1 MPRPDNKTG
10 EKLER
15 LCVACRLYKPRG
27 ELLRLTLEN
36 ESGSLRLNNDQ
47 SRIFGRSAYICRSL
61 DCLHEVQ
68 KQKYGRL
75 RGALLGRK
83 KTRPNL
89 DHKRLSLELVNVISD
104 ICADLAK
111 T

>member
-1 MPRPDNKTG
+1 MPRPEKTG

-61 DCLHEVQ
+61 ECLLEVQ

-75 RGALLGRK
+75 RGALVGRR

-89 DHKRLSLELVNVISD
+89 DHKKLSLELVNVIGD
-104 ICADLAK
+104 ICAELSK

>member
-1 MPRPDNKTG
+1 MPRPEKKTG
-10 EKLER
+10 QKLER

-27 ELLRLTLEN
+27 ELFRLTLEN
-36 ESGSLRLNNDQ
+36 ETGSLRVNNDQ

-61 DCLHEVQ
+61 DCLSEVQ

-75 RGALLGRK
+75 RGALVGRK
-83 KTRPNL
+83 KTHPNL
-89 DHKRLSLELVNVISD
+89 DHKKLSAELVNVIGD
-104 ICADLAK
+104 ICAELSK